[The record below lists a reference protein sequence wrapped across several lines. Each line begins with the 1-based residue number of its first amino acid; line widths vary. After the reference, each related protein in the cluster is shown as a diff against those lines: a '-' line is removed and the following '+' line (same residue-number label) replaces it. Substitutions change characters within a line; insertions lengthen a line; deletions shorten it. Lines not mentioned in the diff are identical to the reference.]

1 MSITPSPRGVNCP
14 PPPDG
19 CAANAGEPCYSHGGT
34 RTRRLFHQARTAA
47 WEASRIA
54 AVPAAKLIA
63 DAVAAKTIR
72 SGKQA
77 AALLTEHGHH
87 AEADRIQ
94 QAVRRRNGLMSA
106 KQAVLFLVDTEAG
119 DGR

>member
-1 MSITPSPRGVNCP
+1 MSVTSSPRAVGCP
-14 PPPDG
+14 PPPLG
-19 CAANAGEPCYSHGGT
+19 CSANPGEPCSSHGGT
-34 RTRRLFHQARTAA
+34 RVRHGYHQARTAV
-47 WEASRIA
+47 WETARIA

-94 QAVRRRNGLMSA
+94 QAVRRRSGLMSA
-106 KQAVLFLVDTEAG
+106 KQAVLFLVDTEG
-119 DGR
+119 GGGR